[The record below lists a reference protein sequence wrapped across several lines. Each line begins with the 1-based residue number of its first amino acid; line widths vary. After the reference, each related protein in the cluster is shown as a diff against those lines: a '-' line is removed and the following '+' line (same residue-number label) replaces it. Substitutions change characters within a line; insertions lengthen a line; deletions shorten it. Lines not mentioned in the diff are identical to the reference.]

1 MKKIQMLPLLIF
13 VCFFFFPGSL
23 AAFSFS
29 EHGQEEAR
37 QTEKTQKSL
46 DELTSVPCKKAL
58 KDKKIALII
67 GEQHSDGSY
76 GVRQSRYGNLFQII
90 NRKLRNLGLTTYTR
104 QEITEQI
111 AKAEME
117 AFLAN
122 NIDAATSASTRL
134 AADFILRG
142 LISTRIQKNPV
153 IGIQEIFVTMS
164 FTLVESTGR
173 TISDVKIDGE
183 SFSGADTLSTVLD
196 LVREKANMVV
206 AELYNDYCSP
216 VSP

>member
-1 MKKIQMLPLLIF
+1 
-13 VCFFFFPGSL
+13 
-23 AAFSFS
+23 
-29 EHGQEEAR
+29 
-37 QTEKTQKSL
+37 
-46 DELTSVPCKKAL
+46 
-58 KDKKIALII
+58 
-67 GEQHSDGSY
+67 
-76 GVRQSRYGNLFQII
+76 
-90 NRKLRNLGLTTYTR
+90 KLRNLGLTTYTR